1 MLNAQRLGTHLDT
14 WLSNVF
20 VRPGGA
26 AALTLLAL
34 MQTAH
39 LAEHVAQM
47 VQIHVLGLSGP
58 AARGIVG
65 QLDLEWVHVIWNG
78 AVLGLLVVLL
88 TRFPRNRWL
97 ALAAVIATWHLVE
110 RVAIMAVYL
119 STGVVGTP
127 GILARGGVAGGLPLR
142 RPDLRFVTL
151 AETTPLLL
159 GWAHQVRAAHEF
171 ELAQE
176 GAASKQ
182 GEALSRSGRPI
193 SARMANFSRPGSR
206 TGQAFSAGEAQLE

>member
-1 MLNAQRLGTHLDT
+1 
-14 WLSNVF
+14 
-20 VRPGGA
+20 
-26 AALTLLAL
+26 
-34 MQTAH
+34 
-39 LAEHVAQM
+39 M

-65 QLDLEWVHVIWNG
+65 QLDLEWVHGIWNG

-110 RVAIMAVYL
+110 HVAIMAVYL

-127 GILARGGVAGGLPLR
+127 GILARGGVAGGLPLA
-142 RPDLRFVTL
+142 RPDLHFVYNL

-159 GWAHQVRAAHEF
+159 GWAHQVRARARVR
-171 ELAQE
+171 A
-176 GAASKQ
+176 
-182 GEALSRSGRPI
+182 RSGGRSVEAGRSIVAI
-193 SARMANFSRPGSR
+193 SSPD
-206 TGQAFSAGEAQLE
+206 